1 MFNFAPH
8 LIDPSGAL
16 TIVRR
21 SSSRKNINQFENIT
35 ANTADNRLLNFNAE
49 ITAAAGT
56 SQTTSTERV
65 VQLEGEDTSEVS
77 SCGYK
82 LPRTNQAQA
91 TAASS
96 LISEEGTR
104 SVSDNRVL
112 FDKSVLMTSSPVN
125 FDIDIDL
132 PAVDAPDAC
141 DKAAFR

>member
-56 SQTTSTERV
+56 SQTASTERV
-65 VQLEGEDTSEVS
+65 VQSEAEDTSEVS

-91 TAASS
+91 TS

>member
-49 ITAAAGT
+49 IAAAAGT

-65 VQLEGEDTSEVS
+65 VQSEAEDTSEVS

-82 LPRTNQAQA
+82 LPRTNQTQA